1 MWKLLSIINSDKLS
15 RNYDDLL
22 FGTQVV
28 TLWDRK
34 ISNWLYPSV
43 AKSSLKNS
51 CIEIV
56 IRITVKI
63 EWFAAVRHP
72 TVIPPK
78 FLKNSPTTVVGEFLR
93 NFGGWT
99 TSWVISKIRRVAQG
113 YPTVE
118 KFLQIPV
125 SALWLASPPT
135 SNELTLVLHPNRP
148 QNCIKILP
156 QLLELSCRGTDR
168 QTTVDLGRGNQDCAI
183 VDVHVMS
190 ATDNVIAS
198 AQDDPITRTSYTVH
212 GSRQLIGYVCPIY
225 HRSVEWCELALRGVF
240 GSLRPHPFQ
249 LWCVTDPGKPAPLPL
264 MLPYRKSL

>member
-1 MWKLLSIINSDKLS
+1 
-15 RNYDDLL
+15 
-22 FGTQVV
+22 
-28 TLWDRK
+28 
-34 ISNWLYPSV
+34 
-43 AKSSLKNS
+43 
-51 CIEIV
+51 V

-78 FLKNSPTTVVGEFLR
+78 FLKNSP
-93 NFGGWT
+93 T

-198 AQDDPITRTSYTVH
+198 AQDDPITRTSYTGH
-212 GSRQLIGYVCPIY
+212 GSW
-225 HRSVEWCELALRGVF
+225 SVMFAQFTTAPLNDV
-240 GSLRPHPFQ
+240 SLR
-249 LWCVTDPGKPAPLPL
+249 
-264 MLPYRKSL
+264 